1 MKRII
6 EILENHLENEYE
18 MICEYGPGKNDVKV
32 KEYIALAKEMLKLKL
47 IDEEYYNDLVECIN
61 NEIWEVED
69 E

>member
-61 NEIWEVED
+61 NEI
-69 E
+69 